1 MIPPPLPEVGWRERA
16 EARLRQQRAQQPLPL
31 PTTAAEV
38 HELLL
43 QQVILD
49 LQQEAAVQAQ
59 AETALKAQNADLA
72 ILSHEIRTP
81 MNGIL
86 GLTELLLMTPLT
98 EEQEDL
104 ARTVYQAAE
113 SLLTLVNDLLD
124 VAKLDHGKMILEA
137 IAFDPRTAVYDAV
150 QLLRPRLAPAPVQ
163 LHVHIAPALP
173 TMVLGDP
180 GRWRQIIVNLLG
192 NAVKFTAQGRI
203 VVELDWDQADLE
215 PADLEPA
222 GLVLRVIDTGLG
234 IPAQHLP
241 HLFTPFVQAEASIS
255 RRFGGSGLGLA
266 ITHDL
271 CRLMGG
277 SISASSVEGQGSTF
291 TVRLPMAVETLPRIP
306 LREAI
311 SGYSPCAVAPK
322 AALKKTATVQRE
334 AATALAMTLAMSV
347 WCQVSR

>member
-1 MIPPPLPEVGWRERA
+1 MMPPPPHEEGWRERA

-98 EEQEDL
+98 EDQEDL

-113 SLLTLVNDLLD
+113 SLLTLVNHLLD
-124 VAKLDHGKMILEA
+124 VAKLDQGKMILEA

-150 QLLRPRLAPAPVQ
+150 QLLRPRLGPAPVQ
-163 LHVHIAPALP
+163 LDVHIAPALP
-173 TMVLGDP
+173 IMVLGDP
-180 GRWRQIIVNLLG
+180 GRWRQIIVNLLA
-192 NAVKFTAQGRI
+192 NAVKFTAKGRI
-203 VVELDWDQADLE
+203 VVELDWDQ
-215 PADLEPA
+215 ADLEPA

-291 TVRLPMAVETLPRIP
+291 TVRLPLVVETLPRIP
-306 LREAI
+306 LREAP
-311 SGYSPCAVAPK
+311 SDYSPCAVAPK

-334 AATALAMTLAMSV
+334 AATALAMTRAMSV